1 MQRQVAISALVVAA
15 AFGPSPAFAQS
26 ADADA
31 LAKQLSNPVASL
43 ISVPLQLNYD
53 EGFGVDGDGE
63 RWSLNIQPVA
73 PFSIS
78 EDWNVISRTI
88 LPVIYQDV
96 PPGGSDS
103 GLGDTTQSLFF
114 SPKAPTA
121 SGWIW
126 GVGPAFLLP
135 TATGGNVREDLGPQ
149 FVEPT
154 IVKMPTQSD
163 IVKEETFAPILYL
176 LEYETID
183 EALALHNGVPQ
194 GLSSAIFTDSMR
206 TAEAFLAAGGSDC
219 GIANVNIGTSGA
231 EIGGAFGG
239 EKETGG
245 GRESGSDAWKAY
257 MRRQTNT
264 INWSKELPLAQG
276 IKFGD

>member
-53 EGFGVDGDGE
+53 EGFGIDGDGE

-88 LPVIYQDV
+88 LPVIHQDV

-135 TATGGNVREDLGPQ
+135 TASEDVLGTEQWAIGPTAVVLKQTATGWTYGALSNYLVSVAGDDDRADVESLVLQPFLAKGLG
-149 FVEPT
+149 
-154 IVKMPTQSD
+154 K
-163 IVKEETFAPILYL
+163 
-176 LEYETID
+176 
-183 EALALHNGVPQ
+183 G
-194 GLSSAIFTDSMR
+194 R
-206 TAEAFLAAGGSDC
+206 TA
-219 GIANVNIGTSGA
+219 
-231 EIGGAFGG
+231 
-239 EKETGG
+239 
-245 GRESGSDAWKAY
+245 
-257 MRRQTNT
+257 TNT
-264 INWSKELPLAQG
+264 PESS
-276 IKFGD
+276 